1 MENYVLDACAM
12 IAFFDDEAGA
22 KKVNEILD
30 KAAESICEVLMHN
43 ASVAELYYNAL
54 KSGNQK
60 AELILPSLYS
70 YPIRYVDRITTD
82 MIKWMGYFKTTYK
95 ISFADSIVLAT
106 AKLNNAKVV
115 TSDHHEFDV
124 IEKSGDVAFEWIR

>member
-1 MENYVLDACAM
+1 MKYYVLDACAM

-22 KKVNEILD
+22 EKVNEILD
-30 KAAESICEVLMHN
+30 KAAESACEVLMHN

-60 AELILPSLYS
+60 AELVLPSLYS

-115 TSDHHEFDV
+115 TSDHHEFDM

>member
-1 MENYVLDACAM
+1 MLQLQNYIIM
-12 IAFFDDEAGA
+12 P
-22 KKVNEILD
+22 
-30 KAAESICEVLMHN
+30 
-43 ASVAELYYNAL
+43 L

-60 AELILPSLYS
+60 AELVLPSLYS